1 MKSKEEIKKM
11 VNEVFP
17 DIPVSEKKYLIKQ
30 LSPETRI
37 KILKDTISLQ
47 KRSIDLIEPLVMAN
61 IRCKKGGASGG
72 KKSGERRREKAQ
84 HTKVVWQAEA
94 EKIRHKHP
102 TWGKPAIAKKIA
114 EKIGGNPD
122 TIRKNI

>member
-1 MKSKEEIKKM
+1 
-11 VNEVFP
+11 
-17 DIPVSEKKYLIKQ
+17 L
-30 LSPETRI
+30 
-37 KILKDTISLQ
+37 
-47 KRSIDLIEPLVMAN
+47 AN
-61 IRCKKGGASGG
+61 IKCKKGGASGG
-72 KKSGERRREKAQ
+72 KKSGERRRERAR
-84 HTKVVWQAEA
+84 HTKAVWQAEA